1 VTLEALLDKDAIGAV
16 LTRLFVATDER
27 DWAAVQACFDAS
39 VVFDMT
45 SLGAPKAV
53 TLSPAQIADAWRDG
67 LRPIESVHHQ
77 VGNVRI
83 DCVGDRAKA
92 SCYGIAYHCRSTKSG
107 RNTRVFVGTY
117 DVELRRA
124 APAWRITHF
133 RFNLKFIDGNLELEK
148 D

>member
-1 VTLEALLDKDAIGAV
+1 MTLEALLDKDAIGAV

-83 DCVGDRAKA
+83 DCVAVHGRSRYRLHQQVAA
-92 SCYGIAYHCRSTKSG
+92 SGARLRQRSRGYVLPSTK
-107 RNTRVFVGTY
+107 
-117 DVELRRA
+117 
-124 APAWRITHF
+124 
-133 RFNLKFIDGNLELEK
+133 
-148 D
+148 